1 MRSRLIIIGIAFTLG
16 LIPATVSA
24 INWKNGKLDVTL
36 SSEVYYQDITGNEE
50 KSVLQEGWLY
60 AENLLLDL
68 NQELAEK
75 AKFQGYA
82 HVRSSNDLQQ
92 QIAERDWMFVEGYVR
107 LADNLDTPNIY
118 EVRAGDYAESYTP
131 YTFNT
136 SLLGTKAFYKF
147 GDWAKVSTF
156 WGQNRDEELDTYTR
170 YSAGGRVELYYKNYL
185 TIGGTFVHSDVGRDS
200 LEVDSTAGDLFNQ
213 VFGADLHLRLWQD
226 RIHLDAE
233 YAHSLYNADRRDGT
247 LVDQGDNAIVVRGD
261 ISPLTNLKIS
271 AEFERVEPW
280 FNSVLGAASADLQR
294 AKSQVDYTPWDF
306 LNTMLMYEYSFN
318 KLNDHSIEQYRT
330 HTHLTSFSS
339 TIYPFQKREDVWNS
353 LAVALQIDH
362 TNAYT
367 DDHPRTTDQDDLTA
381 NCTVSQSFPQWNY
394 SLGYTFA
401 RNWNRVDKTSEFFS
415 HAPTVSIGITYP
427 WLSLAWAWTF
437 NTSYEYKEYTLSGVI
452 DRAYRGDGGLAL
464 SYEQTKSTLSLAV
477 AMEYYDN
484 GSGSS
489 LGTPDNISR
498 TYSATFEQILW
509 EKEYL
514 TANLTLR
521 ASYKEYDEDAHDQ
534 DYTEGVYYC
543 GLTVNF

>member
-1 MRSRLIIIGIAFTLG
+1 MRSHLIIGIAITLFV
-16 LIPATVSA
+16 IPATALA
-24 INWKNGKLDVTL
+24 INWKNGKFDVTL
-36 SSEVYYQDITGNEE
+36 SSEVYYQDVKGNEE
-50 KSVLQEGWLY
+50 KSTLEEGWFY
-60 AENLLLDL
+60 TENLLLDL

-92 QIAERDWMFVEGYVR
+92 QIDERDWMFVEGYVR
-107 LADNLDTPNIY
+107 LADNLDAPNIY

-136 SLLGTKAFYKF
+136 SLLGTRAFYKF

-156 WGQNRDEELDTYTR
+156 WGQNRDEELDTYAR
-170 YSAGGRVELYYKNYL
+170 YSAGGRVELYYKDYL
-185 TIGGTFVHSDVGRDS
+185 TIGGTFVHSDVARNS
-200 LEVDSTAGDLFNQ
+200 LEADSMLGDQFNQ

-226 RIHLDAE
+226 RVHLEAE
-233 YAHSLYNADRRDGT
+233 YARSIYNADRRDGT
-247 LVDQGDNAIVVRGD
+247 LTDQADNAIVVRGD
-261 ISPLTNLKIS
+261 ISPLANLKIS

-306 LNTMLMYEYSFN
+306 LTTMLMYEYSFN

-353 LAVALQIDH
+353 LTVALQIDH

-367 DDHPRTTDQDDLTA
+367 DDDPRTTDQDDLTA

-394 SLGYTFA
+394 SLGYTHA
-401 RNWNRVDKTSEFFS
+401 RNWNRVDKTGEFFS
-415 HAPTVSIGITYP
+415 HAPTASIGITYP
-427 WLSLAWAWTF
+427 WLALAWAWTF
-437 NTSYEYKEYTLSGVI
+437 NASYEYKEYTLSGVI

-464 SYEQTKSTLSLAV
+464 SYEKTKSTLSLAV

-484 GSGSS
+484 ASGSP
-489 LGTPDNISR
+489 LGTADNISR
-498 TYSATFEQILW
+498 TYSATFEQVL
-509 EKEYL
+509 KESEAF

-521 ASYKEYDEDAHDQ
+521 ASHKECDEDAHDQ

-543 GLTVNF
+543 GLTLKF